1 MGKPLDDPNRI
12 TPAEAAYILR
22 MDRESVCE
30 CMKQNKFPVSIGV
43 AFLKPG
49 GKNYTYY
56 IYRNK
61 VEELCKFWGYYD

>member
-30 CMKQNKFPVSIGV
+30 CMKQNKFPVKDDKESELEIVNNLRKKCIESEKSICV
-43 AFLKPG
+43 
-49 GKNYTYY
+49 
-56 IYRNK
+56 
-61 VEELCKFWGYYD
+61 